1 MLVTSV
7 KMLCEVTDRHE
18 SHRSKSCV
26 CSPSCSSCR
35 ITCFLFFSCFC
46 LKLLSIRASLN
57 DTQWAC
63 YCVLINKVTSD
74 VGMLFRAALGET
86 GTYRSQSENMS
97 RIMMAASLHL
107 FHDATP
113 PSVQSP
119 FLWHVLKMSSFCLDL
134 LEDQELRKRPMSAFH
149 TLKSPWPP
157 PFLCFGS
164 AFRRLIRRLR
174 SIFYTCVL

>member
-1 MLVTSV
+1 MF
-7 KMLCEVTDRHE
+7 CEVTDRHE

-26 CSPSCSSCR
+26 CSPSCFSCH

-57 DTQWAC
+57 DTQWVC

-74 VGMLFRAALGET
+74 VGMLFCAALGET
-86 GTYRSQSENMS
+86 RTYRSQSENMS

-134 LEDQELRKRPMSAFH
+134 LEDQELRKPPMSAFH

-164 AFRRLIRRLR
+164 AFRHLIRRLC